1 MRKLIVDNLVS
12 LDGYYEGP
20 GRSVDALFEHFHE
33 DYAGDERFDEYATER
48 MRAADTL
55 ILSGRSSFL
64 DWKTYWSALPGDPG
78 ASEIRREHASLINP
92 MEKLVV
98 SNTISQDDLAPWDGT
113 TRIVRGADLYREI
126 AALKERPGREILL
139 MAGRALWNDLM
150 VHGLV
155 DELHLMIV
163 PVIAGG
169 GTPLFT
175 DRPSV
180 SLKLLATRTWQGS
193 GMIVACY
200 QVSAPS
206 SR

>member
-12 LDGYYEGP
+12 LDGYYEGR

-33 DYAGDERFDEYATER
+33 DYAGDDRFDQYATER

-55 ILSGRSSFL
+55 ILSGRASFL
-64 DWKTYWSALPGDPG
+64 GWKAYWSALPDDPS
-78 ASEIRREHASLINP
+78 ATEIRREYAALINP
-92 MEKLVV
+92 MEKIVV
-98 SNTISQDDLAPWDGT
+98 SDTIGEDDLAPWEST
-113 TRIVRGADLYREI
+113 TRIVRGADLYAEI
-126 AALKERPGREILL
+126 GALKDRPGREILL
-139 MAGRALWNDLM
+139 MAGRALWNDLL
-150 VHGLV
+150 VQGLV
-155 DELHLMIV
+155 DELHLLIV
-163 PVIAGG
+163 PVIAGE

-175 DRPSV
+175 GRPPV

-193 GMIVACY
+193 GIILACY

>member
-12 LDGYYEGP
+12 LDGFYEGR
-20 GRSVDALFEHFHE
+20 GRKVDALFETFHP
-33 DYAGDERFDEYATER
+33 DYAGDDRFDQYATER

-55 ILSGRSSFL
+55 ILSGRASFL
-64 DWKTYWSALPGDPG
+64 DWKSYWAAVPGSPD
-78 ASEIRREHASLINP
+78 ATATRREYASVINSI
-92 MEKLVV
+92 EKVVV
-98 SNTISQDDLAPWDGT
+98 SNTIGEADLAPWDGS
-113 TRIVRGADLYREI
+113 TRIVRGADLYREVQ
-126 AALKERPGREILL
+126 ALKERPGREILL
-139 MAGRALWNDLM
+139 MAGRALWNDLL
-150 VHGLV
+150 VRGLV

-163 PVIAGG
+163 PVIAGE

-175 DRPSV
+175 GRPPV

-193 GMIVACY
+193 GMILACY

>member
-12 LDGYYEGP
+12 LDGFYEGR
-20 GRSVDALFEHFHE
+20 GRNVDALFENFHP
-33 DYAGDERFDEYATER
+33 DYAGDDRFDQYATER
-48 MRAADTL
+48 MHAADTL
-55 ILSGRSSFL
+55 ILSGRTSFL
-64 DWKTYWSALPGDPG
+64 DWKSYWAAVPDSTDATD
-78 ASEIRREHASLINP
+78 IRREYASVINRI
-92 MEKLVV
+92 EKVVV
-98 SNTISQDDLAPWDGT
+98 SNTIGEADLAPWDSS

-126 AALKERPGREILL
+126 QSLKERPGREILL
-139 MAGRALWNDLM
+139 MAGRALWNDLL

-163 PVIAGG
+163 PVVAGE

-175 DRPSV
+175 GRPPV

-193 GMIVACY
+193 GMILACY